1 MHEVFQAVII
11 DLQAFDGQFTL
22 ERVRVELSYLIVID
36 VQLFQLLQILQT
48 VNFHYLIPR
57 CLQYFE
63 FGQLTEVEAI
73 EILK

>member
-1 MHEVFQAVII
+1 MHEVFQSVII

-36 VQLFQLLQILQT
+36 VQLFQLLQVLQT

-63 FGQLTEVEAI
+63 FRQLTEI
-73 EILK
+73 ETIKIL

>member
-1 MHEVFQAVII
+1 MHEVFQSVII
-11 DLQAFDGQFTL
+11 DLQALDGQFTF

-48 VNFHYLIPR
+48 VNFHYFVPR

-63 FGQLTEVEAI
+63 FGQLTEIETI